1 MKASIVLLLIAL
13 TAVFANL
20 TIPIRKATTGR
31 SNGQRI
37 VDRVAGNPSPI
48 TIIDDKDAQYY
59 GPIQLGTPGQA
70 FEVVFDTGSSNLWVP
85 SKKCPFTDV
94 ACKLHHQYDSTKSS
108 TYMANGTTFSIQYG
122 TGACSGFLST
132 DTLTIGG
139 AQVTKQTFGEAT
151 KEPGLTFIEAKFDG
165 ILGFAFQSISV
176 DNVVPVWINLLTQGL
191 VDSAKFGVWLSS
203 TPGANG
209 GELYLGGVDTNHYTG
224 NFTYVPL
231 TAETYWQFQLQDVS
245 VGGTSQNWCPNGCN
259 AIADTGTSLIAG
271 PMAQMTAL
279 NQKLGAT
286 VTGGEGIFSSC
297 PDFSTLPNISFKLAN
312 KEFVL
317 TPQQYILQV
326 SALGKTECI
335 SGFVGIDL
343 PPQIGPLYIL
353 GDVFIR
359 SYYTV
364 FDWQNKQVG
373 FATSQ

>member
-1 MKASIVLLLIAL
+1 MGIAL

-139 AQVTKQTFGEAT
+139 AQVTKQPLV
-151 KEPGLTFIEAKFDG
+151 KPPK
-165 ILGFAFQSISV
+165 
-176 DNVVPVWINLLTQGL
+176 NLVL
-191 VDSAKFGVWLSS
+191 
-203 TPGANG
+203 P
-209 GELYLGGVDTNHYTG
+209 
-224 NFTYVPL
+224 
-231 TAETYWQFQLQDVS
+231 
-245 VGGTSQNWCPNGCN
+245 
-259 AIADTGTSLIAG
+259 SLK
-271 PMAQMTAL
+271 L
-279 NQKLGAT
+279 NSM
-286 VTGGEGIFSSC
+286 V
-297 PDFSTLPNISFKLAN
+297 
-312 KEFVL
+312 
-317 TPQQYILQV
+317 
-326 SALGKTECI
+326 
-335 SGFVGIDL
+335 
-343 PPQIGPLYIL
+343 
-353 GDVFIR
+353 
-359 SYYTV
+359 
-364 FDWQNKQVG
+364 
-373 FATSQ
+373 